1 MDDDV
6 DGAAN
11 LKVKSEIEGI
21 VKSLPMC
28 FFCQIILASLFLMT
42 LQKVYRVT
50 DRKWGNI
57 CAAVCQRNC
66 S

>member
-11 LKVKSEIEGI
+11 LKVKSETEGV

-28 FFCQIILASLFLMT
+28 FLSNYTSIFVPNDVAESIQS
-42 LQKVYRVT
+42 Y
-50 DRKWGNI
+50 
-57 CAAVCQRNC
+57 
-66 S
+66 

>member
-1 MDDDV
+1 MDDNV

-21 VKSLPMC
+21 GRFLPMC
-28 FFCQIILASLFLMT
+28 FCQIILTSLLLMT

-57 CAAVCQRNC
+57 CGAV
-66 S
+66 